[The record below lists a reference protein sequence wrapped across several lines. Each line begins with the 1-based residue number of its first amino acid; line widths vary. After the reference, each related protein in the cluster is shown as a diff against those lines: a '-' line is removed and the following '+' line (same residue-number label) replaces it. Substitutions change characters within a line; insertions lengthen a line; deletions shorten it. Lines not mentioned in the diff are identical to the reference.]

1 MSHHLLRGCVGH
13 YHKFAALLVVP
24 QTHAFLYKTMI
35 NNINNFGVIN
45 FFENK
50 DSNKEKQQP
59 ACEDIEPVAPANIPP
74 KFFCVSEKFSEQNIR
89 DRLAAELSH
98 SVTKR
103 EYCRALYQLQ
113 HIGCINIDQY
123 ASDAKR
129 AEVFNE
135 YQSTFKLSA
144 SDFCKARASQYA
156 QN

>member
-1 MSHHLLRGCVGH
+1 MSINITNLGGVVN
-13 YHKFAALLVVP
+13 YNDNHKEVTIHNA
-24 QTHAFLYKTMI
+24 
-35 NNINNFGVIN
+35 NNV
-45 FFENK
+45 
-50 DSNKEKQQP
+50 S
-59 ACEDIEPVAPANIPP
+59 DIVRKFMADDVEPVAPANIPP